1 MTNTSGSPGTPAPG
15 QKARERQISYTRWL
29 GLAFVTAG
37 FVAVA
42 LGWSGMSGAKSA
54 DAQLPYLL
62 SGGATGLGLIVFGVA
77 LLVMA
82 QLRAAGRSSYH
93 LRDCRLIKGKPDME
107 IIGVQEAALR
117 GLSPCRVCQPD
128 AAVAQ
133 LPSDGTLVAPDGE
146 VAPTEGV
153 AGPPAAEADSDVSV
167 GEPEAAPGE
176 AEEAPSEA
184 EEAPGEPETAIEQ
197 PAGEEAG
204 AEPGQPGPDTTEAAF
219 EERDDLEPE
228 PPGAAGDEADILP
241 AASAADS

>member
-1 MTNTSGSPGTPAPG
+1 MASNDPRCTNLSALPAGEVP
-15 QKARERQISYTRWL
+15 E
-29 GLAFVTAG
+29 
-37 FVAVA
+37 
-42 LGWSGMSGAKSA
+42 
-54 DAQLPYLL
+54 
-62 SGGATGLGLIVFGVA
+62 
-77 LLVMA
+77 
-82 QLRAAGRSSYH
+82 LRVAAGRSSYH

-228 PPGAAGDEADILP
+228 PPGAAEDEADILP